1 MSKEKESVESDLAVD
16 LILVV
21 SNLLGTI
28 DEDDLLPIVGAVST
42 VYALRARGDDEE
54 SVTEARSVR
63 DNLLRLAAEDYGLY
77 PLEGA
82 IESVEALLSEYE
94 ALK

>member
-63 DNLLRLAAEDYGLY
+63 DSLLRLTEDYGFS

-94 ALK
+94 ALE